1 MKTKNIAIWI
11 LIVLSLGHSRI
22 ALAQQGLDSLKRSFN
37 AYRQS
42 GMQEKLYLHTDREF
56 YLTGEV
62 MYFRVYQVD
71 ATLHSPTNI
80 SKVAYIEILDGSNQ
94 AVAQVKVKL
103 SEKGGDGSVFVPA
116 TLASGNYLVRAYTQ
130 WMKNFPADYFFHKH
144 ITVVNPFVRPEPVV
158 TKRKP
163 GVKVDFFPEGGHL
176 VAGVRSKVAFKV
188 SNVDEGED
196 YMGYIL
202 GEDNDTLQTFS
213 PLKFNLGH
221 FYFTPESGRSYRCI
235 MVGKTG
241 AETTHTLPEVS
252 SAGYVMSVSDSS
264 ADQLKVSV
272 SAKGIQSGSLVYLFV
287 HSRQMVVYAE
297 ARPTGNSS
305 AEFFV
310 DRRKLPEGISH
321 ITVFNDKLQPV
332 CERLYFTR
340 PMQTLQLVTA
350 ADQKSYTTRRKV
362 SIDVRSMLGGQPVS
376 ADISLAVFKLDSL
389 GSNDQSDILSYLLL
403 SSDLRG
409 EIENPSYYLSD
420 DPKVAEVLD
429 NLMLTHGW
437 RRFKWEEVLKGD
449 RKYAFV
455 PEVRTHIVSGKVTR
469 ADGTPVQHVLSYL
482 SSPAKLV
489 GLNGSR
495 SDQDGNVTF
504 EVQDFWGSRKLIL
517 QPIVGTDSTHKFS
530 INDPFSKSYSAWSVS
545 PFSISSSVKKNLQER
560 SFAMQ
565 VHDIHYREADR
576 LAVKA
581 RVDSSAFYGVGD
593 QVYYLDNYTRFP
605 VLEEVMREY
614 VPGVLV
620 RKRRDGFHFIV
631 LDATK
636 RGVLDGDPLILLD
649 GVPVLNLNTFMKFDP
664 LKIRKLEVVMRN
676 YIIGPVRAPGIVSFT
691 TYTGDLA
698 GYEIK
703 PPAVVMDYQGLQ
715 VNREFYSPS
724 YDNAKAR
731 NNRMPDQR
739 TLLHWKPYVTT
750 TAEGRQT
757 IEFYTSDIPGHYQ
770 VVLEGITSSG
780 KAGSASTTFEV
791 RREEVQ

>member
-1 MKTKNIAIWI
+1 
-11 LIVLSLGHSRI
+11 
-22 ALAQQGLDSLKRSFN
+22 
-37 AYRQS
+37 
-42 GMQEKLYLHTDREF
+42 
-56 YLTGEV
+56 
-62 MYFRVYQVD
+62 
-71 ATLHSPTNI
+71 
-80 SKVAYIEILDGSNQ
+80 
-94 AVAQVKVKL
+94 
-103 SEKGGDGSVFVPA
+103 
-116 TLASGNYLVRAYTQ
+116 
-130 WMKNFPADYFFHKH
+130 
-144 ITVVNPFVRPEPVV
+144 
-158 TKRKP
+158 
-163 GVKVDFFPEGGHL
+163 
-176 VAGVRSKVAFKV
+176 
-188 SNVDEGED
+188 
-196 YMGYIL
+196 
-202 GEDNDTLQTFS
+202 
-213 PLKFNLGH
+213 
-221 FYFTPESGRSYRCI
+221 
-235 MVGKTG
+235 
-241 AETTHTLPEVS
+241 
-252 SAGYVMSVSDSS
+252 
-264 ADQLKVSV
+264 
-272 SAKGIQSGSLVYLFV
+272 
-287 HSRQMVVYAE
+287 
-297 ARPTGNSS
+297 
-305 AEFFV
+305 
-310 DRRKLPEGISH
+310 
-321 ITVFNDKLQPV
+321 
-332 CERLYFTR
+332 
-340 PMQTLQLVTA
+340 
-350 ADQKSYTTRRKV
+350 
-362 SIDVRSMLGGQPVS
+362 
-376 ADISLAVFKLDSL
+376 
-389 GSNDQSDILSYLLL
+389 
-403 SSDLRG
+403 
-409 EIENPSYYLSD
+409 
-420 DPKVAEVLD
+420 
-429 NLMLTHGW
+429 
-437 RRFKWEEVLKGD
+437 
-449 RKYAFV
+449 
-455 PEVRTHIVSGKVTR
+455 
-469 ADGTPVQHVLSYL
+469 
-482 SSPAKLV
+482 
-489 GLNGSR
+489 
-495 SDQDGNVTF
+495 
-504 EVQDFWGSRKLIL
+504 
-517 QPIVGTDSTHKFS
+517 
-530 INDPFSKSYSAWSVS
+530 
-545 PFSISSSVKKNLQER
+545 
-560 SFAMQ
+560 MQ